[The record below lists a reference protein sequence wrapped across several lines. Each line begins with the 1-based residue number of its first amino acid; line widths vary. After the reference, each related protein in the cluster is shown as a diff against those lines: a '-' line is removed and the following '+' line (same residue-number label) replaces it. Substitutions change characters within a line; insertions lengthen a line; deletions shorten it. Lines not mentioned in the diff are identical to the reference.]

1 MIRPAPFAGRRSGER
16 AAYHQRQWPNGRDR
30 SDPSRPSGGAFVR
43 FLVGLLP
50 NLLDCCRTSSAP
62 GYHLGPRR
70 TAAERAQYALIA
82 GGIMLALSVL
92 GLLWYRGEYQSEKAA
107 GSPTAQ
113 PSRPR
118 CPSSDH
124 LRQVWP

>member
-1 MIRPAPFAGRRSGER
+1 
-16 AAYHQRQWPNGRDR
+16 
-30 SDPSRPSGGAFVR
+30 VR

-124 LRQVWP
+124 LRQVWPNWKRGCGASVEQVKRLFWRASSVLIEWSVV